1 MTKWTKLAQAGS
13 VPIDRSSH
21 SITVI
26 DNKVYLFGGEHDPRV
41 PVGNELYEY
50 DMATGTWRVVEVKGE
65 APPPRVAHAAAAVG
79 STLYV
84 FGGRDGRDVGEGA
97 SNQLHAFDTT
107 TSTWRLLAPA
117 GSPPPQRSYHT
128 MTSLGHKLYVFGGC
142 GEKGRLN
149 DLHQYDT
156 ATNTWTPLAVPS
168 AEAVPGRGGSCLVP
182 GAVGGGKQQ
191 LFVVAG
197 FCGRELDDMHVYSV
211 PDNTWC
217 GSACPS
223 CHSPVH
229 EHEQHHNNSHD
240 HDHAHAGAASPAA
253 AAAAASC
260 GGGKLPAR
268 SVFGAG
274 VHECGQ
280 SGCEH
285 DGALL
290 VYGGE
295 VDPSDKGHDG
305 AGDFCASLMEFGARG
320 PAAAAAAGGWR
331 PLEAGGDSPGPRGWF
346 AATTT
351 PDGRLLLH
359 GGLDGNNQRLG
370 DMYVLD
376 VHA

>member
-1 MTKWTKLAQAGS
+1 MTVKWTRLPQAGA

-26 DNKVYLFGGEHDPRV
+26 GDKVYLFGGEHDPRV

-50 DMATGTWRVVEVKGE
+50 DMATGTWRVVEAKGD

-79 STLYV
+79 NMLYV
-84 FGGRDGRDVGEGA
+84 FGGRNGLEMGEGA
-97 SNQLHAFDTT
+97 SNQLHAFDTAT
-107 TSTWRLLAPA
+107 ATWRLLAPGGPTPA
-117 GSPPPQRSYHT
+117 ERSYHT
-128 MTSLGHKLYVFGGC
+128 MTSLGDKLYVFGGC

-156 ATNTWTPLAVPS
+156 VSNTWAPLAVPS

-182 GAVGGGKQQ
+182 GAAGGGAQQQQ
-191 LFVVAG
+191 LYVVAG
-197 FCGRELDDMHVYSV
+197 FCGRELDDMHVYSI

-217 GSACPS
+217 GSGCPS
-223 CHSPVH
+223 CHSPA
-229 EHEQHHNNSHD
+229 HEQHDKGSHD
-240 HDHAHAGAASPAA
+240 HNNAA
-253 AAAAASC
+253 AGC
-260 GGGKLPAR
+260 GKLSAR

-280 SGCEH
+280 PGCEH
-285 DGALL
+285 DGAVL

-305 AGDFCASLMEFGARG
+305 AGDFCASLMEFCARG
-320 PAAAAAAGGWR
+320 PAAAAAAAGWR
-331 PLEAGGDSPGPRGWF
+331 SLEAGGESPGPRGWF
-346 AATTT
+346 AAATTR
-351 PDGRLLLH
+351 DGRLLLH

-370 DMYVLD
+370 DMFVLD
-376 VHA
+376 VHASA